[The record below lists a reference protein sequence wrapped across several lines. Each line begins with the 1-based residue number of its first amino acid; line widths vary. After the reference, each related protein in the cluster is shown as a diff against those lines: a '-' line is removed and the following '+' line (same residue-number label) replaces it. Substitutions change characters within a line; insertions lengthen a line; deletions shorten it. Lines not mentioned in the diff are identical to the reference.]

1 MAGVP
6 SIVRPVVDGQNGQK
20 GSSLHKYTWETSFR
34 KECQEHSGK
43 FMSEICQRLEKTKVG
58 NHCF

>member
-6 SIVRPVVDGQNGQK
+6 SIVRPVVDGQMARRVPHCINIR
-20 GSSLHKYTWETSFR
+20 ETSFR

>member
-6 SIVRPVVDGQNGQK
+6 RIVRPVVDGQNGQK
-20 GSSLHKYTWETSFR
+20 DSSLHNHTWETSFR
-34 KECQEHSGK
+34 KECQEHSRR
-43 FMSEICQRLEKTKVG
+43 FMSEIRQRLEKTNVG